1 MKPESDATALQNRN
15 QKAES
20 RNGGQ
25 GLAAAE
31 TRPHPGPPSAVAL
44 LRRTGPLPQERELT
58 PLREGL
64 AAGETAAAPE
74 EAHPVFRQALEILR
88 REMPPPEA
96 RGTTPGLQSPQT
108 AQDPQPE
115 PAGTSSRPPPARFAS
130 APDQPMEG
138 RPALDLPT
146 NFTNGHESGPD
157 QPMEGR
163 PVLDS
168 ALRTPHSALA
178 TEIIPARMLNEFV
191 YCQRLFYYEFVE
203 GVFVESADTLRGGA
217 IHQRVDSG
225 SGALAK
231 ATKAESRKRKA
242 EMPGPG
248 KPKAEE
254 ATAKNADALTPAL
267 SPRRGGE
274 ETTAENADKPEP
286 ETIHSRSVQMG
297 SERLGVVAKMDLVEV
312 RAALADGGR
321 DHETTGPRDHGA
333 PAKGAAPANGTGDKG
348 GDKGARPHPGPLP
361 QEREADLFT
370 QASDKGPGKGADKG
384 ADKGIRNRAADGTG
398 DLLAA
403 LEVCPVDYKAGA
415 PREGEEANELWD
427 TDKMQLGLQALILRD
442 NGYSCNEGVIYY
454 RATKQ
459 RVRLPITC
467 ELESWVLQNVAQ
479 ARRVVA
485 GPIPAPLVHSP
496 KCVRCSLAP
505 VCLPDET
512 RMFQVRSAE
521 CGVRSAEHES
531 AGPALAPPRRLIA
544 ARDDTRA
551 LYLNT
556 QGYRVGCKDE
566 VLQVKEKDKVIE
578 EVRMRDVSHVA
589 LFGNI
594 QISTQAIQSL
604 CELEIPVTYF
614 SMGGWFYGITR
625 GHGMKNVFLR
635 MEQFRLA
642 REETAC
648 LALARQFV
656 HGKIRNHRT
665 LLMRNHLEPPESII
679 LKLKR
684 ASEDAL
690 SAASIQELLGVEG
703 AAASQYFG
711 QFSGM
716 VKVEDDLPGLETRRK
731 DDRQAAFNF
740 NFSNR
745 NRRPPTDPVNAMLS
759 LAYSLLSKDCTLA
772 ALAVGFDPY
781 LGFYHQPRFG
791 RPALG
796 LDLME
801 EFRPLIAESTVL
813 SCINNR
819 VVTEKDFVRAGQAV
833 NLSAPGRKRFFQT
846 YEQRMSSL
854 ITHPLFDYKV
864 SYRRALELQARLLA
878 KTLTGEIAQYLP
890 LVTR

>member
-1 MKPESDATALQNRN
+1 VRVAPTETLPGESPKPIAEVAAPPILNPPPLPDANLQTSTPLETSER
-15 QKAES
+15 KARAES
-20 RNGGQ
+20 
-25 GLAAAE
+25 E
-31 TRPHPGPPSAVAL
+31 
-44 LRRTGPLPQERELT
+44 PQ
-58 PLREGL
+58 
-64 AAGETAAAPE
+64 
-74 EAHPVFRQALEILR
+74 Q
-88 REMPPPEA
+88 
-96 RGTTPGLQSPQT
+96 
-108 AQDPQPE
+108 
-115 PAGTSSRPPPARFAS
+115 
-130 APDQPMEG
+130 
-138 RPALDLPT
+138 
-146 NFTNGHESGPD
+146 
-157 QPMEGR
+157 
-163 PVLDS
+163 
-168 ALRTPHSALA
+168 
-178 TEIIPARMLNEFV
+178 IPARMLNEFV

-203 GVFVESADTLRGGA
+203 GVFVESVDTVRGGA

-225 SGALAK
+225 SGALPAAK
-231 ATKAESRKRKA
+231 KKSKPEKKKAEDETATLAAVTST
-242 EMPGPG
+242 EP
-248 KPKAEE
+248 E
-254 ATAKNADALTPAL
+254 AQNT
-267 SPRRGGE
+267 
-274 ETTAENADKPEP
+274 EP

-297 SERLGVVAKMDLVEV
+297 SERLGVVAKMDLVESKT
-312 RAALADGGR
+312 
-321 DHETTGPRDHGA
+321 E
-333 PAKGAAPANGTGDKG
+333 K
-348 GDKGARPHPGPLP
+348 
-361 QEREADLFT
+361 EDLFT
-370 QASDKGPGKGADKG
+370 AV
-384 ADKGIRNRAADGTG
+384 
-398 DLLAA
+398 
-403 LEVCPVDYKAGA
+403 EVCPVDYKAGA
-415 PREGEEANELWD
+415 PKEGEEANELWD

-442 NGYSCNEGVIYY
+442 NGYNCNEGVIYY

-459 RVRLPITC
+459 RVRLPITP
-467 ELESWVLQNVAQ
+467 ELENWILQNIAEAKRIVT
-479 ARRVVA
+479 

-512 RMFQVRSAE
+512 RMLAQTTIDVSMRE
-521 CGVRSAEHES
+521 KTGVPTIEPPEDSRRLTGE
-531 AGPALAPPRRLIA
+531 PPRRLIA

-556 QGYRVGCKDE
+556 PGYRVGCKDE
-566 VLQVKEKDKVIE
+566 VLVVKEKDRVIE

-604 CELEIPVTYF
+604 CEQEIPVTYF

-625 GHGMKNVFLR
+625 GHSLKNVFLR

-642 REETAC
+642 RDEIMC
-648 LALARQFV
+648 LSLARQFV

-665 LLMRNHLEPPESII
+665 LLMRNHLEPPEAII
-679 LKLKR
+679 GKLKR

-690 SAASIQELLGVEG
+690 VATSIEELLGIEG
-703 AAASQYFG
+703 AAASQYFQ
-711 QFSGM
+711 QFNGM
-716 VKVEDDLPGLETRRK
+716 VKVEDDDLPGLEMPSNNAK
-731 DDRQAAFNF
+731 QLAFNF
-740 NFSNR
+740 NFTNR

-759 LAYSLLSKDCTLA
+759 LAYSMLAKDCTLA

-833 NLSAPGRKRFFQT
+833 NLTTPGRKRFFQT

-878 KTLTGEIAQYLP
+878 KTLTGEISEYIP
-890 LVTR
+890 LMTR

>member
-1 MKPESDATALQNRN
+1 MSEPESSLTPRGLSPGDSGARSGGNRQSRQSATEPKQLKIVVRHTPTEAQPSEAP
-15 QKAES
+15 KPVAEVTAPPVL
-20 RNGGQ
+20 N
-25 GLAAAE
+25 
-31 TRPHPGPPSAVAL
+31 PPPSQDVSL
-44 LRRTGPLPQERELT
+44 QT
-58 PLREGL
+58 P
-64 AAGETAAAPE
+64 A
-74 EAHPVFRQALEILR
+74 
-88 REMPPPEA
+88 PPEISA
-96 RGTTPGLQSPQT
+96 RKLSAEAEPQ
-108 AQDPQPE
+108 Q
-115 PAGTSSRPPPARFAS
+115 
-130 APDQPMEG
+130 
-138 RPALDLPT
+138 
-146 NFTNGHESGPD
+146 
-157 QPMEGR
+157 
-163 PVLDS
+163 
-168 ALRTPHSALA
+168 
-178 TEIIPARMLNEFV
+178 IPARMLNEFV

-203 GVFVESADTLRGGA
+203 GVFVESVDTVRGGA

-225 SGALAK
+225 SGALPK
-231 ATKAESRKRKA
+231 AKRKS
-242 EMPGPG
+242 E
-248 KPKAEE
+248 
-254 ATAKNADALTPAL
+254 
-267 SPRRGGE
+267 
-274 ETTAENADKPEP
+274 ADKPKEVEGTKTDAADLSNKDPETKNAEP

-297 SERLGVVAKMDLVEV
+297 SERLGVVAKMDLVETK
-312 RAALADGGR
+312 A
-321 DHETTGPRDHGA
+321 E
-333 PAKGAAPANGTGDKG
+333 KG
-348 GDKGARPHPGPLP
+348 
-361 QEREADLFT
+361 DLFT
-370 QASDKGPGKGADKG
+370 
-384 ADKGIRNRAADGTG
+384 
-398 DLLAA
+398 A

-415 PREGEEANELWD
+415 PKEGEEANELWD
-427 TDKMQLGLQALILRD
+427 TDKIQLGLQALILRD
-442 NGYSCNEGVIYY
+442 NGYNCNEGVIYY

-459 RVRLPITC
+459 RVRLPITP
-467 ELESWVLQNVAQ
+467 ELENWILQNIAEAKRIVT
-479 ARRVVA
+479 
-485 GPIPAPLVHSP
+485 GPIPAPLIHSP

-512 RMFQVRSAE
+512 RMLAQISIDVSARE
-521 CGVRSAEHES
+521 KTGVPAIEPSEDSRRPTGES
-531 AGPALAPPRRLIA
+531 PRRLIA

-556 QGYRVGCKDE
+556 PGYRVGCKDE
-566 VLQVKEKDKVIE
+566 VLVVKEKDRVIE

-604 CELEIPVTYF
+604 CEQEIPVTYF

-625 GHGMKNVFLR
+625 GHSLKNVFLR

-642 REETAC
+642 RDEMMC
-648 LALARQFV
+648 LSLARQFV

-665 LLMRNHLEPPESII
+665 LLMRNHLEPPEAII
-679 LKLKR
+679 GKLKR

-690 SAASIQELLGVEG
+690 VATSIEELLGIEG
-703 AAASQYFG
+703 AAASQYFQ

-716 VKVEDDLPGLETRRK
+716 VKVEDDLPGLEMPSNNAK
-731 DDRQAAFNF
+731 QLAFNF
-740 NFSNR
+740 NFINR

-759 LAYSLLSKDCTLA
+759 LAYSMLSKDCTLA

-833 NLSAPGRKRFFQT
+833 NLTAPGRKRFFQT

-878 KTLTGEIAQYLP
+878 KTLTGEIAEYIP
-890 LVTR
+890 LMTR

>member
-1 MKPESDATALQNRN
+1 LKIVVRLTPTEA
-15 QKAES
+15 
-20 RNGGQ
+20 
-25 GLAAAE
+25 
-31 TRPHPGPPSAVAL
+31 PPSEATKPVVEAP
-44 LRRTGPLPQERELT
+44 TGPISNPASQDASLQT
-58 PLREGL
+58 P
-64 AAGETAAAPE
+64 ASP
-74 EAHPVFRQALEILR
+74 EILER
-88 REMPPPEA
+88 KLRAEA
-96 RGTTPGLQSPQT
+96 EPQ
-108 AQDPQPE
+108 Q
-115 PAGTSSRPPPARFAS
+115 
-130 APDQPMEG
+130 
-138 RPALDLPT
+138 
-146 NFTNGHESGPD
+146 
-157 QPMEGR
+157 
-163 PVLDS
+163 
-168 ALRTPHSALA
+168 
-178 TEIIPARMLNEFV
+178 IPARMLNEFV

-203 GVFVESADTLRGGA
+203 GVFVESVDTLRGGA

-225 SGALAK
+225 NGALPKAK
-231 ATKAESRKRKA
+231 RKTGSDKSKTEDKTAEAEPATKESA
-242 EMPGPG
+242 
-248 KPKAEE
+248 AQ
-254 ATAKNADALTPAL
+254 DA
-267 SPRRGGE
+267 
-274 ETTAENADKPEP
+274 EP

-297 SERLGVVAKMDLVEV
+297 SDRLGIVAKMDLVESK
-312 RAALADGGR
+312 A
-321 DHETTGPRDHGA
+321 E
-333 PAKGAAPANGTGDKG
+333 K
-348 GDKGARPHPGPLP
+348 
-361 QEREADLFT
+361 ADLLT
-370 QASDKGPGKGADKG
+370 
-384 ADKGIRNRAADGTG
+384 
-398 DLLAA
+398 A

-415 PREGEEANELWD
+415 PKEGEEANELWD

-442 NGYSCNEGVIYY
+442 NGYTCNEGVIYY

-459 RVRLPITC
+459 RVRLPITP
-467 ELESWVLQNVAQ
+467 ELENWILQNIAEAKQ
-479 ARRVVA
+479 VVV

-512 RMFQVRSAE
+512 RMLAQTTVKIDVSVE
-521 CGVRSAEHES
+521 EKTSES
-531 AGPALAPPRRLIA
+531 SQPNGEAPRRLIA

-566 VLQVKEKDKVIE
+566 VLTVKEKDRVIE

-604 CELEIPVTYF
+604 CEQEIPVTYF

-625 GHGMKNVFLR
+625 GHSLKNVFLR

-642 REETAC
+642 RDEMTC
-648 LALARQFV
+648 LSLARQFV

-665 LLMRNHLEPPESII
+665 LLMRNHLEPPEAII
-679 LKLKR
+679 GKLKR

-690 SAASIQELLGVEG
+690 AATSIEELLGIEG
-703 AAASQYFG
+703 AAASQYFQ

-716 VKVEDDLPGLETRRK
+716 VKVEDDDLPGLEMPSK
-731 DDRQAAFNF
+731 DTKQLAFNF
-740 NFSNR
+740 NFTNR

-759 LAYSLLSKDCTLA
+759 LAYSMLAKDCTLA

-801 EFRPLIAESTVL
+801 EFRPLVAESTVL

-819 VVTEKDFVRAGQAV
+819 VVTERDFVRAGQAV
-833 NLSAPGRKRFFQT
+833 NLTAPGRKRFFQT

-878 KTLTGEIAQYLP
+878 KTLTSEITEYIP
-890 LVTR
+890 LMTR